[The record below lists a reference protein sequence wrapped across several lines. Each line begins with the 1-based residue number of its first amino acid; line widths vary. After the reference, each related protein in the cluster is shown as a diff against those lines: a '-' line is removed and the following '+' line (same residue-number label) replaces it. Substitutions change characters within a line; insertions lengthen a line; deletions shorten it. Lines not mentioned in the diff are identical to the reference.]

1 MSRPFSKLLLLQNK
15 QTPTTHTHTQREPLS
30 QSEIEQLVLKL
41 NEIEV
46 RRLSV
51 IQSARGGGPLPLLH
65 ATPDAPPFFFPNQPK
80 QNKTTTTPPQAVKF
94 GEFTLKSGLV
104 SPVYVDLRVIV
115 SYPAVLEQV
124 SRAMHARCVVEG
136 GAKFDLICGVP
147 YTALPIATCMSLG
160 YNLRMVG

>member
-1 MSRPFSKLLLLQNK
+1 MALAPPPLL
-15 QTPTTHTHTQREPLS
+15 HTQRP
-30 QSEIEQLVLKL
+30 
-41 NEIEV
+41 
-46 RRLSV
+46 
-51 IQSARGGGPLPLLH
+51 
-65 ATPDAPPFFFPNQPK
+65 TPPPFFSKTTKTK
-80 QNKTTTTPPQAVKF
+80 QNKTTTTPQAVKF

-160 YNLRMVG
+160 YNLRMVGSGCG